1 MKAANWPPALRE
13 LAQLVEKVSGNMV
26 PEGFYPFLAEVARE
40 RQLAR
45 RFPELA
51 AYVREL
57 AAGRL
62 EEEWRNLLSAITVK
76 ESYFFRTPQHF
87 HALAEQVIPQLA
99 RARQATRTLRLW
111 SAGCARGEE
120 PATLA
125 LVLAEHELLA
135 GWSWSVLATDV
146 DEEALAQARLGLYSQ
161 RAVAGVPEPLKT
173 RYFTPQ
179 GELWLFSPG
188 LRQRITF
195 RLLNL
200 VAEPFP
206 PFPQPFDVIFLRNVL
221 IYFRLSSQQRVLA
234 QMAKVLAEDG
244 YLFLGPAETVWQVS
258 DRFEPVDLGDCF
270 AYRKRAHPSPQPP
283 ARQLTQ
289 ASRPPLPPSPKARAP
304 LRDVPP
310 PPAPTPALRPGPL
323 AEAVQYLAAG
333 QLPEAQAAV
342 RQALAANPADAQ
354 AYALEGILQEVLGNL
369 QAAVCA
375 FRAALYLE
383 GDLYQARL
391 LLAHNLR
398 RLGQTSRARAEYRQL
413 LAALAAGRGKELDRL
428 GGLPLPTREQAT
440 RQAHI
445 ALEGLPA

>member
-1 MKAANWPPALRE
+1 MKTASWPPALRE
-13 LAQLVEKVSGNMV
+13 LAQLVERVSGNVV

-62 EEEWRNLLSAITVK
+62 EEEWQKLLSAITVK

-87 HALAEQVIPQLA
+87 RALAEQVIPQLV

-146 DEEALAQARLGLYSQ
+146 DEEALAQARQGLYSQ

-173 RYFTPQ
+173 HYFTPQ
-179 GELWLFSPG
+179 GELWLFSPR

-195 RLLNL
+195 RPLNL

-206 PFPQPFDVIFLRNVL
+206 SFPQPFDVIFLRNVL

-234 QMAKVLAEDG
+234 HMAEVLAEDG
-244 YLFLGPAETVWQVS
+244 YLFLGPAETVWQLS
-258 DRFEPVDLGDCF
+258 DQFEPVDMGDCF
-270 AYRKRAHPSPQPP
+270 AYRKR
-283 ARQLTQ
+283 TQ
-289 ASRPPLPPSPKARAP
+289 RPLPPPPHPRPQPS
-304 LRDVPP
+304 P
-310 PPAPTPALRPGPL
+310 PPAPKGYPPPTPEAPPPQTVAPPTSQDPL
-323 AEAVQYLAAG
+323 AEAVAFLAAG
-333 QLPEAQAAV
+333 RLVQAQEEL
-342 RQALAANPADAQ
+342 RRALAANPADAQ
-354 AYALEGILQEVLGNL
+354 AHALEGVLQEVAGNL

-383 GDLYQARL
+383 PDLYQARL

-413 LAALAAGRGKELDRL
+413 LGILAAGQGKELDRL
-428 GGLPLPTREQAT
+428 GGLPLPTREQAA
-440 RQAHI
+440 RQALV